1 MKEAEDYKSLL
12 GRMSTT
18 TSEESADTEFGK
30 QKPTLPQSINF
41 TIAPKPAGTVS
52 NSLKQK
58 YENEVYFQ
66 ENITELLP
74 E

>member
-30 QKPTLPQSINF
+30 QNLTLPQSINF